1 MLSLYNIFNLINMI
15 SENKEVINEN
25 PKLKIN
31 NINNRKNLIIF
42 FLLSFALMTITVFIQ
57 IGVRI
62 LTDNYF
68 IDMFFAILAI
78 TTPTISAI
86 IISGLTDGLKGIK
99 NLFSGFKIW
108 KVNFLWYFAGLIL
121 IIAPLIFALFYL
133 LFGGIAP
140 GPAPSYTFA
149 IFLLDLFIALIS
161 GPLNEEA
168 GWRGYALPRLQSR
181 FSALTS
187 SIILGILWGF
197 WHLPL
202 YLVENRLPF
211 YIFIFLNIVLSII
224 ITWGYNNTNGSLV
237 IAVFFHF
244 CFNFVGTF
252 ITGKLGLLPTMIFY
266 LAGGIL
272 IGLYVIIVIVYYGPE
287 RLSRKPNV
295 KTG

>member
-1 MLSLYNIFNLINMI
+1 MTR
-15 SENKEVINEN
+15 ENKVGIYEN
-25 PKLKIN
+25 SKLKIN
-31 NINNRKNLIIF
+31 HIKNKKNLTYF
-42 FLLSFALMTITVFIQ
+42 FILSFALMIIIVLIQ

-62 LTDNYF
+62 LIENYY

-86 IISGLTDGLKGIK
+86 IISGLNDGLQGIK
-99 NLFSGFKIW
+99 NLFSGFRIW
-108 KVNFLWYFAGLIL
+108 KVNFLWYFAGLL
-121 IIAPLIFALFYL
+121 FIIAPLTFALFYL
-133 LFGGIAP
+133 LFGGEAP
-140 GPAPSYTFA
+140 GPAANYTVA

-211 YIFIFLNIVLSII
+211 YIFIFLNIVLSIL
-224 ITWGYNNTNGSLV
+224 ITWGYNNTKGSLV

-252 ITGKLGLLPTMIFY
+252 IAGKLGLLPAMMFY

-272 IGLYVIIVIVYYGPE
+272 IGFYVIIVIIYYGPK
-287 RLSRKPNV
+287 RLSRKSEDDLPFEILEN
-295 KTG
+295 